1 MKTMVCDARELVLR
15 LLCLGLA
22 SQAMAANPYRIMVV
36 GDSISVG
43 YTDNPSWAVA
53 YQFGFRSGLYTRL
66 TNSGTAFQ
74 FVGSSTEPWDGRF
87 GVPKNTP
94 SLDLRTINQD
104 HCEAYGGVGTA
115 YIAANISS
123 WLALDSPDIILL
135 MAGINDIGP
144 GSTAEPTAAKQN
156 LSNIVATVVGRAPN
170 ARLIVAQI
178 TPYSSYTAAI
188 TKYNAYIRD
197 TLVPGFAALGKHVT
211 TVNQYTNLLV
221 AGKTNID
228 ASLYANGINHPA
240 AVGYGRMAQT
250 WFAGIQALSL
260 PPPQFSPRTNLL
272 LNGGFETPLCG
283 VNTHNIKPAGSG
295 WTFTSG
301 NAGAGS
307 GIDRGDP
314 YGSSGSWPIEG
325 AQQAFL
331 QSSGNSTTT
340 RVARVVSGL
349 MVGQYYQLSFHSKGI
364 SGFLGANPFQV
375 RMIDG
380 ATVTPLFSG
389 SDIVPALTSYTPYL
403 SEPFPATSTAMTLE
417 FADHALSTVQ
427 KVSWIDAVAIYAVP
441 GVTANG
447 AMIAGQFLLQFSGI
461 SNVGYSV
468 VGSTDGSLS
477 GLDWELLGAPTPLS
491 NSVFQFVDPQASN
504 YPQRF
509 YRVRLP

>member
-1 MKTMVCDARELVLR
+1 
-15 LLCLGLA
+15 
-22 SQAMAANPYRIMVV
+22 
-36 GDSISVG
+36 
-43 YTDNPSWAVA
+43 
-53 YQFGFRSGLYTRL
+53 
-66 TNSGTAFQ
+66 
-74 FVGSSTEPWDGRF
+74 
-87 GVPKNTP
+87 
-94 SLDLRTINQD
+94 
-104 HCEAYGGVGTA
+104 
-115 YIAANISS
+115 
-123 WLALDSPDIILL
+123 
-135 MAGINDIGP
+135 
-144 GSTAEPTAAKQN
+144 
-156 LSNIVATVVGRAPN
+156 
-170 ARLIVAQI
+170 
-178 TPYSSYTAAI
+178 
-188 TKYNAYIRD
+188 
-197 TLVPGFAALGKHVT
+197 
-211 TVNQYTNLLV
+211 
-221 AGKTNID
+221 
-228 ASLYANGINHPA
+228 
-240 AVGYGRMAQT
+240 
-250 WFAGIQALSL
+250 
-260 PPPQFSPRTNLL
+260 
-272 LNGGFETPLCG
+272 
-283 VNTHNIKPAGSG
+283 
-295 WTFTSG
+295 
-301 NAGAGS
+301 
-307 GIDRGDP
+307 
-314 YGSSGSWPIEG
+314 
-325 AQQAFL
+325 
-331 QSSGNSTTT
+331 
-340 RVARVVSGL
+340 